1 MSEPYRK
8 LFKPM
13 PVGVYDFRSIIEN
26 GYYYVDKTL
35 LIKELLDR
43 KGLVT
48 LFTRPRRFGKTL
60 NMYMLKYF
68 FEMEIDSKT
77 HEAADNSSLFD
88 GLNIMSAGEEYTKH
102 MGKYPVV
109 FISLNTMKQ
118 MHFES
123 AVSMLIDGLAE
134 EYKQHKYIY
143 DKVEMNAEEKDFYE
157 RMMNK
162 KVGLEDCKKAL
173 LILSKHLKAYHGV
186 GPVILID
193 EYDVP
198 LQYGYEQGS
207 EYYGKVLDLIR
218 SMFEMSFKNNPY
230 LSFAV
235 LTGCLRVSR
244 ESIFTGMNNLE
255 IVSIM
260 TNTYS
265 EHFGF
270 TDEEVVKMM
279 TDFGVAEKID
289 EARDWYDGYVFG
301 EANIY
306 NPWSV
311 IQYVQAKTVK
321 IDDFPTPYW
330 ANTSSNSIVKD
341 MISHIDDDTKEELE
355 MLVNG
360 GRVTKPVHEDITYA
374 ELEYD
379 PDRHEEYMDN
389 LYNFMFFTGYFR
401 KVAESN
407 NGLKKYV
414 TLSIPN
420 KEVLYIFD
428 RHISSWF
435 GAKIQKVEKKPFYTA
450 VMEQDTDTMEEMISD
465 TLYESISFF
474 DYGES
479 FYHGIVIGLLRG
491 MPRYVARSNRES
503 GMGRYDLVAK
513 PVSPRKVVYIFEFKV
528 VKHDEEMEAA
538 AEEALKQIEENDYEA
553 EFRADGYK
561 QFVHYGVAF
570 WKKEC
575 VIRTKN
581 PAQS

>member
-1 MSEPYRK
+1 MSKPYRK
-8 LFKPM
+8 MFKPV
-13 PVGVYDFRSIIEN
+13 PVGVYNFKDFKER

-43 KGLVT
+43 GGKVT

-68 FEMEIDSKT
+68 FEMDIDSKT
-77 HEAADNSSLFD
+77 HEVVDNSSLFD
-88 GLNIMSAGEEYTKH
+88 GLKIMSAGEEYTKH
-102 MGKYPVV
+102 MGKYPVI
-109 FISLNTMKQ
+109 FLSLNVMKQ
-118 MHFES
+118 MYFDS
-123 AVSMLIDGLAE
+123 AVNMLKSNMADEFSRHSYLL
-134 EYKQHKYIY
+134 
-143 DKVEMNAEEKDFYE
+143 DKLDLSDKDKDFYYK
-157 RMMNK
+157 MSNK
-162 KVGLEDCKKAL
+162 QGTADDCKEAL
-173 LILSKHLKAYHGV
+173 LIISRLLKEYHGV

-198 LQYGYEQGS
+198 LQYGYEQGP

-218 SMFEMSFKNNPY
+218 SMFEQTFKNNPY
-230 LSFAV
+230 LSFGV

-260 TNTYS
+260 TTIYG
-265 EHFGF
+265 EYFGF

-279 TDFGVAEKID
+279 NDFGVAEKID
-289 EARDWYDGYVFG
+289 EAREWYDGYIFG

-306 NPWSV
+306 NPWSF
-311 IQYVQAKTVK
+311 IQYVQAKTVR
-321 IDDFPTPYW
+321 IDSFPIPYW

-341 MISHIDDDTKEELE
+341 MISHIDEDTKEELE

-360 GRVTKPVHEDITYA
+360 GKVTKPVHEDITYA
-374 ELEYD
+374 ELEYS
-379 PDRHEEYMDN
+379 PERHDEYMDN

-401 KVAESN
+401 KVGESN
-407 NGLKKYV
+407 DGIKKYV
-414 TLSIPN
+414 TLAIPN

-428 RHISSWF
+428 RHITSWF
-435 GAKIQKVEKKPFYTA
+435 GAKMQKVEKKPFYTA
-450 VMEQDTDTMEEMISD
+450 VIEQDTDTMEEMISD

-503 GMGRYDLVAK
+503 GMGRYDLVAR
-513 PVSPRKVVYIFEFKV
+513 PISPRKTVYIFEFKV
-528 VKHDEEMEAA
+528 VKNDADMESA

-561 QFVHYGVAF
+561 QFIHYGVAF

-575 VIRTKN
+575 VVRTKQ
-581 PAQS
+581 AAKD